1 MKGGKSILSRFN
13 FNGPN
18 LMNLIYKK
26 KEFLILIFANLI
38 TQLGITYYV
47 MKKTDNPE
55 IGILPLFGIQVL
67 IIYILVYIPMPPIVK
82 FIVFAIFSYTFGLN
96 MSHLKTKYDEKIIDV
111 ALKGALAIFGLM
123 LAVGVVLVGGGIHL
137 GYQFGTFL
145 FWILLALIIAKV
157 VNLLGPQSSAAEK
170 VFAYIGLGLF
180 SFFIIWDT
188 NEVLSRDYRGDFI
201 TASMDYYLDILN
213 LFSNLL
219 GIDDN

>member
-1 MKGGKSILSRFN
+1 
-13 FNGPN
+13 
-18 LMNLIYKK
+18 
-26 KEFLILIFANLI
+26 
-38 TQLGITYYV
+38 
-47 MKKTDNPE
+47 
-55 IGILPLFGIQVL
+55 
-67 IIYILVYIPMPPIVK
+67 MPPIVK